1 MKKIVKSILC
11 FLTIIVSVFAL
22 SACSLSEVSIE
33 DAYNE
38 YVEKVDLEALR
49 NREYLEAKV
58 TDIKAEL
65 VEGTESTY
73 NLTTFEM
80 DIIIQPNKFYICIEN
95 SAENTIEDYLFKNE
109 SDNFYMYYRKNSG
122 GVTSEILNEEKYIEC
137 KNKILDILYNEKI
150 LPSSIEEIE
159 STDVLISG
167 LTSVK
172 VFFTNLSGEACSVS
186 IGENL
191 RINESII
198 VSSNDTYSTIIKYSY
213 PYGWNYTDI
222 PNLV

>member
-11 FLTIIVSVFAL
+11 FLTIIISVFAL

-38 YVEKVDLEALR
+38 YVKKVDLEALR

-65 VEGTESTY
+65 VEGTKSKY

-80 DIIIQPNKFYICIEN
+80 NIIIQPNKFYICVEN
-95 SAENTIEDYLFKNE
+95 STENTTEDYLFKNE
-109 SDNFYMYYRKNSG
+109 SDNFYMYYRKNNS
-122 GVTSEILNEEKYIEC
+122 GVTSEILNEEKYFEC
-137 KNKILDILYNEKI
+137 KNKILDILYNEKL

-159 STDVLISG
+159 SSDVLING
-167 LTSVK
+167 LTAVK
-172 VFFTNLSGEACSVS
+172 VSFTNSNGDACSVS
-186 IGENL
+186 ISEKL

-198 VSSNDTYSTIIKYSY
+198 ASSNNTYSTVIKYSY
-213 PYGWNYTDI
+213 PYGWSSTDI
-222 PNLV
+222 PSLV

>member
-11 FLTIIVSVFAL
+11 FLTIIISVFAL

-33 DAYNE
+33 NAYNE
-38 YVEKVDLEALR
+38 YVKKVDLEALR

-65 VEGTESTY
+65 VEGTKSKY

-80 DIIIQPNKFYICIEN
+80 NIIIQPNKFYICVEN
-95 SAENTIEDYLFKNE
+95 STENTTEDYLFKNE
-109 SDNFYMYYRKNSG
+109 SDNFYMYYRKNNS
-122 GVTSEILNEEKYIEC
+122 GVTSEILNEEKYFEC
-137 KNKILDILYNEKI
+137 KNKILDILYNEKL

-159 STDVLISG
+159 SSDVLING
-167 LTSVK
+167 LTAVK
-172 VFFTNLSGEACSVS
+172 VSFTNSNGDACSVS
-186 IGENL
+186 ISEKL

-198 VSSNDTYSTIIKYSY
+198 ASSNNTYSTVIKYSY
-213 PYGWNYTDI
+213 PYGWSSTDI